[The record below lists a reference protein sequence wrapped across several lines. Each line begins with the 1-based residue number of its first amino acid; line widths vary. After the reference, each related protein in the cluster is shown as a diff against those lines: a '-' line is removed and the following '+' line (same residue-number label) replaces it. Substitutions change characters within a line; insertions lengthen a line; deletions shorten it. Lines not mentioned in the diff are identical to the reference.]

1 MNETKS
7 ALAESFS
14 ITRGGP
20 LHWLLVRVGLA
31 GDERQQVIRRTLL
44 AVLVAWFPLLV
55 LSLIQGRAYGT
66 QTQIPFLRDWAVNV
80 RFLIAVPILI
90 LAELSIDQKWRILV
104 LQFLRSGLVGE
115 KELPAFEAVIERTT
129 RLRDRVLP
137 ETLLIIAAFIPS
149 IFFVKTELLMSGV
162 SNWHTTGAGSGQVS
176 LAGWWFN
183 LVSTPFFRFILL
195 RWLWRMCIWTSF
207 LWRVSRINL
216 YLVATHSDMAAGVR
230 FLSVGQKAFSPV
242 VFAGGTV
249 IAAQVGNAIAY
260 QGASLSSMKLPMIA
274 YGVLAIIVLVVPV
287 LVVVPV
293 LIKTKKKALLEYG
306 ALVTIH
312 NQLFDRKWI
321 QKNQPADVVLL
332 GNPDPSSLID
342 LGSSFLV
349 VRQMGIVPIDKPT
362 LVTLA
367 VAAALPMLPLF
378 LYVTPADA
386 LVRAVLKMLL

>member
-1 MNETKS
+1 MKC
-7 ALAESFS
+7 
-14 ITRGGP
+14 
-20 LHWLLVRVGLA
+20 LL
-31 GDERQQVIRRTLL
+31 
-44 AVLVAWFPLLV
+44 
-55 LSLIQGRAYGT
+55 
-66 QTQIPFLRDWAVNV
+66 
-80 RFLIAVPILI
+80 
-90 LAELSIDQKWRILV
+90 
-104 LQFLRSGLVGE
+104 
-115 KELPAFEAVIERTT
+115 
-129 RLRDRVLP
+129 
-137 ETLLIIAAFIPS
+137 
-149 IFFVKTELLMSGV
+149 
-162 SNWHTTGAGSGQVS
+162 
-176 LAGWWFN
+176 GWWFN